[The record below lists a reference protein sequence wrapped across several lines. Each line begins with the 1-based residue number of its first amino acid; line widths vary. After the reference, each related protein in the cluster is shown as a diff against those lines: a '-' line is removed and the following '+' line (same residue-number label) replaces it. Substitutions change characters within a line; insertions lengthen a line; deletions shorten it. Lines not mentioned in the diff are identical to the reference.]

1 MPTPAVVFEEAAD
14 KEKAEE
20 KEKRQ
25 KADEKKN
32 ASAIIDLL
40 KHTFTALEEAKE
52 ECMATPLGDAFVAS
66 SCDLLLAK
74 ARQMIDQAA
83 RTLTTGESLPHTV
96 KDARAL
102 NAEIVFKTRTYYI
115 VGS

>member
-1 MPTPAVVFEEAAD
+1 MPTPVVVFEEAAD

-20 KEKRQ
+20 KEKGRRRTKRKMQ
-25 KADEKKN
+25 VQSLTCSSIHSQPWRKPRKN
-32 ASAIIDLL
+32 AWQRR
-40 KHTFTALEEAKE
+40 
-52 ECMATPLGDAFVAS
+52 LGTHS
-66 SCDLLLAK
+66 WHHDLLLAK
-74 ARQMIDQAA
+74 VRQMIDQAA
-83 RTLTTGESLPHTV
+83 RTLTTGESLRHTV

>member
-1 MPTPAVVFEEAAD
+1 MPTPVVVFEEAAD

-40 KHTFTALEEAKE
+40 KHTFTALEE

-83 RTLTTGESLPHTV
+83 RTLTTGESLLHTV